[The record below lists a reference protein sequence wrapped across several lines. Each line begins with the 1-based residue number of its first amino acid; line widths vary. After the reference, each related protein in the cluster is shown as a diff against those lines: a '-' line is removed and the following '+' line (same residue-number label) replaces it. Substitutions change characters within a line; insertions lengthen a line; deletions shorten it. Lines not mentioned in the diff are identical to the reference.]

1 MINRVRMK
9 QCIAALSLATM
20 AYAVGASQPEAYLV
34 GIGECEL
41 CGFHEVPL
49 RSTQH
54 VLNPC
59 VHPVQEEET
68 SQDLLLT

>member
-1 MINRVRMK
+1 
-9 QCIAALSLATM
+9 M